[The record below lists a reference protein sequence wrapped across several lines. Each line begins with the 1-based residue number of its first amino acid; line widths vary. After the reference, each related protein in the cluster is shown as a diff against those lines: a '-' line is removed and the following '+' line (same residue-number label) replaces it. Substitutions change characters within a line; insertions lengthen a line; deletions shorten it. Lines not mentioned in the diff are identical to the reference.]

1 MEDHE
6 IYFVKESGK
15 MIVKDLEADER
26 KKQSKKDT
34 RKKEGYGLDSDTD
47 SDEESSKVLKKGASA
62 QELKKLI
69 KS

>member
-6 IYFVKESGK
+6 IYYVKESGK

-26 KKQSKKDT
+26 KKQSKKDA

-47 SDEESSKVLKKGASA
+47 SDQESGKVLKKGASA